1 MIRRRR
7 LALLVLAAALA
18 LPSAAAGAERAV
30 ATAHPLATEAAEG
43 VLADGG
49 NAFDAAVAASA
60 ALAVVEP
67 TGSGL
72 GGGGFWLL
80 HDADAGRSVMVD
92 GRETAPAQA
101 HETMYQDPPSD
112 APERPS
118 LNGPLAAGIPG
129 EPAALAHIADEYG
142 ALPLARSLAPAIRLA
157 REGYEID
164 EEYRDKARFRR
175 DVLMRY
181 PASRRLFLDNGQIPD
196 AGWRLRQPALAR
208 TLERLAEQGRSGFY
222 RGKTAERLVAA
233 VQDAGGIWQHQ
244 DLRDY
249 AIVEREPVTFDY
261 RDYEV
266 TAASLPSAGG
276 IGLATMLGILEGVDR
291 GAIGR
296 AGWVHWQVEAMRR
309 AYRDRARHLGDP
321 DFTEVPVERLT
332 SRAYVEALR
341 SAIDPEEAT
350 PSKALK
356 QAERGRDTTHFSIVD
371 ARGNRVAA
379 TLSINYPFGSGFVA
393 KGTGVVLNDEMNDF
407 ATDPGEPNA
416 YGLVGGEANAI
427 EPGKRP
433 LSSMT
438 PTFVD
443 GPERTAVLGTPG
455 GSRIITMVLLGILE
469 FTDGGDADAMVS
481 RPRYHHQY
489 LPDII
494 EHEPG
499 AFPAV
504 VRRELRRRGHA
515 LEVTDRRFGDMQVVV
530 RDRETGE
537 AEAASDPRGRA
548 GD

>member
-1 MIRRRR
+1 MTGWRWIT
-7 LALLVLAAALA
+7 AAVLAGILA
-18 LPSAAAGAERAV
+18 MPAAADDAERAV
-30 ATAHPLATEAAEG
+30 ATAHPLATDAAEG
-43 VLADGG
+43 VLAEGG

-80 HDADAGRSVMVD
+80 HDAGATRSVMVD
-92 GRETAPAQA
+92 GRETAPARA
-101 HETMYQDPPSD
+101 TETMYQAPPTEAYD
-112 APERPS
+112 EPS

-129 EPAALAHIADEYG
+129 EPAALAHIAETYG
-142 ALPLARSLAPAIRLA
+142 QLSLARSLAPAIKLA
-157 REGYEID
+157 REGFRVD
-164 EEYRDKARFRR
+164 DEYRDKARFRR
-175 DVLMRY
+175 EVLMRY
-181 PASRRLFLDNGQIPD
+181 PASRRLFLDDGQIPE
-196 AGWRLRQPALAR
+196 AGWRLRQPELAR

-222 RGKTAERLVAA
+222 RGKTAARLISA
-233 VQDAGGIWQHQ
+233 VQEAGGIWQRK
-244 DLRDY
+244 DLHDY

-261 RDYEV
+261 RDYQI

-276 IGLATMLGILEGVDR
+276 VGLATMLGILEGVDR
-291 GAIGR
+291 GAIER
-296 AGWVHWQVEAMRR
+296 TGWVHWQVEAMRR

-321 DFTEVPVERLT
+321 DFTQAPVERLT
-332 SRAYVEALR
+332 SRAYAEALR
-341 SAIDPEEAT
+341 SAIDPDEAT
-350 PSKALK
+350 PSKALNK
-356 QAERGRDTTHFSIVD
+356 AKRGRDTTHFSIVD
-371 ARGNRVAA
+371 AQGNRVAA

-393 KGTGVVLNDEMNDF
+393 EGTGVVLNDEMNDF

-427 EPGKRP
+427 RPGKRP

-438 PTFVD
+438 PTFVE
-443 GPERTAVLGTPG
+443 GPDRTAVLGTPG

-489 LPDII
+489 LPDVI

-499 AFPAV
+499 AFPTA
-504 VRRELRRRGHA
+504 LRRQLRQRGHE
-515 LEVTDRRFGDMQVVV
+515 LKVTDRRFGDMQVIV
-530 RDRETGE
+530 RDRDTAE